1 MIGRGLMLL
10 SLDLIG
16 HGSAPLSESA
26 TLQLVLAP
34 LADEPMLAV
43 LVAGALTWLSHRSEE
58 HTSELQSL
66 MRISSAV
73 FCLKKQTEST
83 RGIQLY
89 THTYHMY
96 VHKSCTRH

>member
-43 LVAGALTWLSHRSEE
+43 LVAGALTWLSHSSLAIVLLVMSLTVHEVVPVPLALTLVIGANIGGALAPDRKS
-58 HTSELQSL
+58 TSLN
-66 MRISSAV
+66 SS
-73 FCLKKQTEST
+73 
-83 RGIQLY
+83 
-89 THTYHMY
+89 H
-96 VHKSCTRH
+96 